1 MKIGI
6 IGCGLIGNKRANSV
20 EKSDSISYVYDI
32 DEKRAKKLSANTG
45 AKIAVDENQILIQML
60 MQFLFQQLMIY

>member
-32 DEKRAKKLSANTG
+32 DEKEQKNY
-45 AKIAVDENQILIQML
+45 QLIQE
-60 MQFLFQQLMIY
+60 QK

>member
-6 IGCGLIGNKRANSV
+6 IGCDFSGNKRANSV

-32 DEKRAKKLSANTG
+32 DEKSKKNY
-45 AKIAVDENQILIQML
+45 QLIQE
-60 MQFLFQQLMIY
+60 QK